1 MTLEQL
7 EEAIPKFPRAKK
19 GGELKLSTIKGYI
32 DLIRIIARD
41 LKGGDNVIKMLE
53 DFTKVEDYLQ
63 AKKTPKGDKL
73 AVNSLKK
80 YYSALNISAKVANI
94 TPDAQKFYQT
104 RLFNYMVRSEAD
116 RKNNYIPEKFGEALP
131 KWKELSSSK
140 DKFEGNNEFSLGHLI
155 VSLYTLTPPRRL
167 EYFSVKYLSKKP
179 GRRPQIRPPQATEDV
194 DADKVP
200 YNYVY
205 KEPKTGLYRIVLGD
219 YKTVDNYGVFDNTYN
234 KELSAIIDGYIQKQ
248 NLRSGMYLLINSK
261 RKKFGRS
268 GDQSNAVKDAFSVVY
283 KDHAITLD
291 NIRHIWTTSLHDNE
305 FKVDIEGKDMTYR
318 EMTSLEKE
326 ELARLVGHSVIMSEN
341 YRQIRP
347 RPQKKS
353 KTQAEPQTSP
363 SEPEDEPVTEPIDI
377 ETVQPESVEPPESV
391 EMPSKDMATQTDG
404 SGEAVTR
411 EDVLKSIKRYYDAK
425 YEMIKKKMEMWD
437 KVIS

>member
-1 MTLEQL
+1 MARRTRAIVNASTSRTLTLEQL
-7 EEAIPKFPRAKK
+7 EELIPKFPRAKK

-41 LKGGDNVIKMLE
+41 LKGADNVIKMLE

-104 RLFNYMVRSEAD
+104 RLFNYMQKSEED
-116 RKNNYIPEKFGEALP
+116 RKNNYIPEKFGNALP
-131 KWKELSSSK
+131 KWKELGSLTG
-140 DKFEGNNEFSLGHLI
+140 KFEGNNEFSLAHLI

-194 DADKVP
+194 DDDKVP
-200 YNYVY
+200 YNYIY
-205 KEPKTGLYRIVLGD
+205 KETKSGLYRIVLGD
-219 YKTVDNYGVFDNTYN
+219 YKTIDNYGIFDNTYS
-234 KELSAIIDGYIQKQ
+234 KELSAIIDGYVEKQ
-248 NLRSGMYLLINSK
+248 NMRSGMYLLLNTK

-268 GDQSNAVKDAFSVVY
+268 GDQSNAVKDAFNVVY

-353 KTQAEPQTSP
+353 KKQT
-363 SEPEDEPVTEPIDI
+363 
-377 ETVQPESVEPPESV
+377 
-391 EMPSKDMATQTDG
+391 
-404 SGEAVTR
+404 
-411 EDVLKSIKRYYDAK
+411 
-425 YEMIKKKMEMWD
+425 
-437 KVIS
+437 